1 MSWEQEQARNREE
14 VTNRSRQWSTV
25 NDSDDDEKPPTDE
38 SKQGAGVKEQTVRKR
53 SRSPD
58 NSGSSSSDSSSDEG
72 SESEEESSRK
82 KAKKEKKHEKS
93 SKKKH
98 KKEKKEKKEKK
109 SKHKK
114 HHKKEKK
121 HKSDRDKTSSSSS
134 SSSSSSGVTSG
145 AVNQN
150 VFGKYGIIREQ
161 DFFSKQR
168 EFEVYMSE
176 VKGIDGIMGQSKR
189 EIMTCFKDFIED
201 YNTATMPHEKYYAFE
216 RWEMQEYHRQQQDK
230 QHRTSTGAVKTS
242 FSDEAERFA
251 EVKRLKALAEQRE
264 FDEVKARIA
273 ANAVK
278 QESMRRQGLLQGEM
292 QLAFKQ
298 GDAATQK
305 RLARLLE
312 PEEEGPAVKHPW
324 A

>member
-1 MSWEQEQARNREE
+1 M
-14 VTNRSRQWSTV
+14 
-25 NDSDDDEKPPTDE
+25 
-38 SKQGAGVKEQTVRKR
+38 
-53 SRSPD
+53 
-58 NSGSSSSDSSSDEG
+58 
-72 SESEEESSRK
+72 
-82 KAKKEKKHEKS
+82 
-93 SKKKH
+93 
-98 KKEKKEKKEKK
+98 
-109 SKHKK
+109 
-114 HHKKEKK
+114 
-121 HKSDRDKTSSSSS
+121 
-134 SSSSSSGVTSG
+134 
-145 AVNQN
+145 NQN

-176 VKGIDGIMGQSKR
+176 VKGIDGVMGQSKR
-189 EIMTCFKDFIED
+189 EIMICFKDFIED
-201 YNTATMPHEKYYAFE
+201 YNTATMPHEKYYHYE
-216 RWEMQEYHRQQQDK
+216 GWEMQEYHRQQQDK
-230 QHRTSTGAVKTS
+230 QHRTSSGAVKTT

-292 QLAFKQ
+292 QLAYKQ